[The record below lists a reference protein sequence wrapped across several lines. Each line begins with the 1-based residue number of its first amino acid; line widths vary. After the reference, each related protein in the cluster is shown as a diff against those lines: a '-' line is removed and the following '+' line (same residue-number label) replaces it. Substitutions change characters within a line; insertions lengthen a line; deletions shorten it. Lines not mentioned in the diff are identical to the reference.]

1 MSGGSVA
8 DEAIFERVAR
18 CAVEAFGVEFEGLSA
33 ETVFQ
38 PIVISEERQHWVVA
52 TYRGSDYSF
61 LKETVWLFVL
71 EGEFGIEF
79 EPEEWNDVYLDEGS
93 TLADWADL
101 VQRKLME
108 KSVEA
113 DESAVEDAAVELAS
127 PLLARASAR
136 AIAGGDP
143 GPPSDPNKC
152 RWCSATLPA
161 DALWCPW
168 DRALINRPNRA
179 DGTYPGSPG
188 SPSSPDLGFLSK
200 FRQPKTP
207 HPHNSPTP
215 LQPST
220 PPPEETWPWPNID
233 RPSVQLLQERAAFH
247 EAGHAVVARCFGIKV
262 IQLSLRLRAGDVG
275 CVTAGAT
282 PAWQL
287 AERYDDLRRRADRN
301 PESRR
306 RIPVGVLRPRSL
318 FDYEESLQAELH
330 AILAGA
336 VAEEMQ
342 FSSCTGSRSDWR
354 RFHLQVSCCY
364 GNLTG
369 FVSGSTIALLRHRY
383 QNSCQQILARP
394 ENWTWVK
401 AVVKA
406 AIRSEHGVL
415 TGDEI
420 DSMRPR
426 RPLPP
431 TLLGKAA

>member
-1 MSGGSVA
+1 M
-8 DEAIFERVAR
+8 
-18 CAVEAFGVEFEGLSA
+18 
-33 ETVFQ
+33 
-38 PIVISEERQHWVVA
+38 
-52 TYRGSDYSF
+52 
-61 LKETVWLFVL
+61 
-71 EGEFGIEF
+71 
-79 EPEEWNDVYLDEGS
+79 
-93 TLADWADL
+93 
-101 VQRKLME
+101 
-108 KSVEA
+108 
-113 DESAVEDAAVELAS
+113 
-127 PLLARASAR
+127 
-136 AIAGGDP
+136 
-143 GPPSDPNKC
+143 
-152 RWCSATLPA
+152 
-161 DALWCPW
+161 
-168 DRALINRPNRA
+168 
-179 DGTYPGSPG
+179 
-188 SPSSPDLGFLSK
+188 GFFSK

-207 HPHNSPTP
+207 HTHNSPTP
-215 LQPST
+215 LQPFT

-233 RPSVQLLQERAAFH
+233 RPSVQLLQEKAAFH

-262 IQLSLRLRAGDVG
+262 IQLSLRLRAGGVG

-282 PAWQL
+282 AAWQL
-287 AERYDDLRRRADRN
+287 AERCADLRRRADRN

-306 RIPVGVLRPRSL
+306 RIPVGVLHPRSL
-318 FDYEESLQAELH
+318 FDYEESLQGELH

-342 FSSCTGSRSDWR
+342 FSSCPGSRSDWR

-369 FVSGSTIALLRHRY
+369 FVSGSTIALLRYRY